1 MKKITFI
8 FVSFSILVIIVV
20 SVLSCEPDK
29 KYDVS
34 FSHDIQPIFN
44 VKCLDCHGAGGSANL
59 DLSSYSSLMGG
70 ENENAPVLI
79 PYQADQSLLYEKVSK
94 QSPSIGDRMP
104 FGRNPLITSDIK
116 LIGDW
121 IDQGAKDN

>member
-1 MKKITFI
+1 MKKITYI
-8 FVSFSILVIIVV
+8 SICVGVLIIIIVSFFY
-20 SVLSCEPDK
+20 CEPSEE
-29 KYDVS
+29 YEVS

-44 VKCLDCHGAGGSANL
+44 TKCMDCHGAGGSANL
-59 DLSSYSSLMGG
+59 DLSSYSSIMSG
-70 ENENAPVLI
+70 ENENSPVLI
-79 PYQADQSLLYEKVSK
+79 PYQADQSLLYEKVSQ

-104 FGRNPLITSDIK
+104 FGRDPLITSDIK

>member
-1 MKKITFI
+1 MKKITII
-8 FVSFSILVIIVV
+8 FVSLGILIIIVI
-20 SVLSCEPDK
+20 SVLSCEPDE
-29 KYDVS
+29 KYEVS

-44 VKCLDCHGAGGSANL
+44 MKCLDCHGAGGNANL
-59 DLSSYSSLMGG
+59 DLSSYSSLMSG
-70 ENENAPVLI
+70 ENNNPPVLI
-79 PYQADQSLLYEKVSK
+79 PFQADRSLLYEKVSQ

-104 FGRNPLITSDIK
+104 IGRNPLISSDIK